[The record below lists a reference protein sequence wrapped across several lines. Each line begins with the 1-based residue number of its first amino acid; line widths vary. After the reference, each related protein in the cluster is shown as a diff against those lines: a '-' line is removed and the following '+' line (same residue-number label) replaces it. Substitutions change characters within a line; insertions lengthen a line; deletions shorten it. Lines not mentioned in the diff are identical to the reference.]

1 MGSLQDEL
9 LKIRKDVIKKEP
21 AEPKAQDS
29 VRVLSPAP
37 TKKQDTTSAHTGP
50 KTIQCKFC
58 GKDVLAHLIKQHNIA
73 LHQKNFTGKQTAAHQ
88 QTDCQKTIS
97 VRTTVID
104 AQEVT
109 YTRKITNEPDQKSS
123 SPSQERL
130 ALADTKNTEA
140 VDLKFVSSY
149 QLSSAQD
156 FKMPDSWV
164 LEDYKPNH
172 GRNFDITIGLDFGT
186 SYTKAC
192 VRFGDN
198 HFIVDWSGIS
208 NFKDKYTLPSEISY
222 FMDGSFQ
229 IGRSADAVSVA
240 SSLKI
245 PLLEKYQDVDSCSNA
260 VNYLGLTLHYIRSWW
275 FYTHGNLSRDF
286 TLNWIVN
293 IGSPSKQFEESYW
306 TNKYKK
312 IVSEAWTKS
321 FINGKKISE
330 LHDENISVIPE
341 FVAEIASYTKSQ
353 QRQPDLHLLID
364 IGGGTVD
371 IVTFN
376 IHKIEDDEELF
387 PKFASDVVNLGT
399 HYLMSERIHKCS
411 VPENDFKSME
421 VLTTSDFSNLYNVA
435 LEEVEAIDLAYK
447 DKIKNTI
454 IKVLDLTKQRRYYS
468 SPNWASGI
476 RTFICGGGSYSSI
489 YRDAIAKVQGR
500 YNLLPI
506 NLPVP
511 ANVFPADFS
520 KEKFHRI
527 SVAYGLSFNE
537 MSLGTI
543 RKEQDVDDAP
553 RQELPMRQ
561 FNTDFDDG

>member
-29 VRVLSPAP
+29 VRASSPSP
-37 TKKQDTTSAHTGP
+37 TKKQDSAPPYKSHR
-50 KTIQCKFC
+50 TIQCKFC

-73 LHQKNFTGKQTAAHQ
+73 LHQKNFTDKQTATHQ
-88 QTDCQKTIS
+88 QNDSQKTVS
-97 VRTTVID
+97 VRTTVVGS
-104 AQEVT
+104 QEVT
-109 YTRKITNEPDQKSS
+109 YTRKLTNNSDQESS
-123 SPSQERL
+123 SPSQEKMG
-130 ALADTKNTEA
+130 LADTQNTE
-140 VDLKFVSSY
+140 VGDLKFVSSY

-156 FKMPDSWV
+156 FKMPDRWV

-172 GRNFDITIGLDFGT
+172 GENFDITIGLDFGT

-192 VRFGDN
+192 VRFGHD

-208 NFKDKYTLPSEISY
+208 DFKDKYTLPSEISY
-222 FMDGSFQ
+222 FEDGSFQ
-229 IGRSADAVSVA
+229 IGRSSDAILVA

-245 PLLEKYQDVDSCSNA
+245 PLLEKNQDADSCSNA

-275 FYTHGNLSRDF
+275 FYTHGSISKDF

-293 IGSPSKQFEESYW
+293 IGAPSKQYEESYW

-321 FINGKKISE
+321 FINGKKPSE
-330 LHDENISVIPE
+330 IHDDNISVIPE

-376 IHKIEDDEELF
+376 IHKIEGDEELF

-399 HYLMSERIHKCS
+399 HYLMSERIQKCS
-411 VPENDFKSME
+411 LPENNFTSME

-435 LEEVEAIDLAYK
+435 IEEVEAIDLAYE
-447 DKIKNTI
+447 DKIKNKI
-454 IKVLDLTKQRRYYS
+454 IKVLDLTKQRRYYA

-476 RTFICGGGSYSSI
+476 RTFVCGGGSYSSI
-489 YRDAIAKVQGR
+489 YRDAISKVQGR

-506 NLPVP
+506 NLPIP

-537 MSLGTI
+537 MSLGII

-553 RQELPMRQ
+553 RQELPMRPSYE
-561 FNTDFDDG
+561 DFYST

>member
-1 MGSLQDEL
+1 
-9 LKIRKDVIKKEP
+9 
-21 AEPKAQDS
+21 
-29 VRVLSPAP
+29 
-37 TKKQDTTSAHTGP
+37 
-50 KTIQCKFC
+50 
-58 GKDVLAHLIKQHNIA
+58 
-73 LHQKNFTGKQTAAHQ
+73 
-88 QTDCQKTIS
+88 
-97 VRTTVID
+97 
-104 AQEVT
+104 
-109 YTRKITNEPDQKSS
+109 
-123 SPSQERL
+123 
-130 ALADTKNTEA
+130 
-140 VDLKFVSSY
+140 
-149 QLSSAQD
+149 
-156 FKMPDSWV
+156 MPDEWV
-164 LEDYKPNH
+164 FRDYKFNN

-198 HFIVDWSGIS
+198 HFVVDWNGVS
-208 NFKDKYTLPSEISY
+208 NFKDQYTLPSEISY
-222 FMDGSFQ
+222 FDDGSFQ
-229 IGRSADAVSVA
+229 IGRSENASSVA

-245 PLLEKYQDVDSCSNA
+245 PLLEKSQDADSCLNA
-260 VNYLGLTLHYIRSWW
+260 VNYLALTLNYIRSWW
-275 FYTHGNLSRDF
+275 LHTHGNLTKDF

-312 IVSEAWTKS
+312 IVSEAWGKS
-321 FINGKKISE
+321 FLNGNLASE
-330 LHDENISVIPE
+330 LHDDNISVIPE

-376 IHKIEDDEELF
+376 IHKIEGDEELF

-411 VPENDFKSME
+411 VPENQFKSME
-421 VLTTSDFSNLYNVA
+421 VLNTSDFSKFYNLQF
-435 LEEVEAIDLAYK
+435 EKVEAIDLAYE

-454 IKVLDLTKQRRYYS
+454 IKVLDLTRQRRYYS

-511 ANVFPADFS
+511 SNVFPADFS

-537 MSLGTI
+537 MSLGII

-553 RQELPMRQ
+553 KQELPMRPS
-561 FNTDFDDG
+561 NEDFYST